1 MTLTYEKDHWIAH
14 IEDRQLPISGTG
26 ELGYRPSQLFTS
38 AIAGC
43 FGEML
48 IHVCRKKRISYEGM
62 TITPEM
68 TRAGA
73 VNKISCIHLH
83 ILFED
88 INTSDE
94 QIDKVITLALKHCSM
109 VQSVKGSIDI
119 TFSHARI

>member
-1 MTLTYEKDHWIAH
+1 MKLTYEKDHWIAH
-14 IEDRQLPISGTG
+14 NEDRQLPISGT
-26 ELGYRPSQLFTS
+26 EEMGYRPSQLFTS

-48 IHVCRKKRISYEGM
+48 IHVCRKKRISYKGL
-62 TITPEM
+62 TITPET

>member
-1 MTLTYEKDHWIAH
+1 MKLIYENDRWVANA
-14 IEDRQLPISGTG
+14 DQRQLHISGN
-26 ELGYRPSQLFTS
+26 EEAGYRPYQLFTS

-43 FGEML
+43 FGEMV
-48 IHVCRKKRISYEGM
+48 IHVCRKKRISYEGL
-62 TITPEM
+62 TITPET

>member
-1 MTLTYEKDHWIAH
+1 MKLTYEKDHWIAH
-14 IEDRQLPISGTG
+14 IEDGQLPISGKEET
-26 ELGYRPSQLFTS
+26 GYRPSQLFTS

-48 IHVCRKKRISYEGM
+48 THVCRKKRISYKGL
-62 TITPEM
+62 TITPET

-73 VNKISCIHLH
+73 VNKISRIHLH

-88 INTSDE
+88 IKTSDE
-94 QIDKVITLALKHCSM
+94 QIDKMITLALKHCSM

>member
-1 MTLTYEKDHWIAH
+1 MKLIYENDRWVANA
-14 IEDRQLPISGTG
+14 DQRQLHISGN
-26 ELGYRPSQLFTS
+26 EEAGYRPYQLFTS

-43 FGEML
+43 FGEMV

-62 TITPEM
+62 TITPET

-83 ILFED
+83 MLFED
-88 INTSDE
+88 INSSDE

>member
-1 MTLTYEKDHWIAH
+1 MTLTYKKDHWIAH
-14 IEDRQLPISGTG
+14 IEGRQLPISGTE
-26 ELGYRPSQLFTS
+26 ELGFRPSQLFTS

-48 IHVCRKKRISYEGM
+48 IHVCRKKRISYEGL
-62 TITPEM
+62 TITAET

-73 VNKISCIHLH
+73 VNKISRIHLH

-88 INTSDE
+88 IKTSDE

>member
-1 MTLTYEKDHWIAH
+1 MTLTYKKDHWIAH
-14 IEDRQLPISGTG
+14 IEDRQLPISGTE
-26 ELGYRPSQLFTS
+26 ELGFRPSQLFTS

-48 IHVCRKKRISYEGM
+48 IHVCRKKRISYEGL
-62 TITPEM
+62 TITPET

-83 ILFED
+83 ILFEA

>member
-1 MTLTYEKDHWIAH
+1 MKLRYETDRWIAR
-14 IEDRQLPISGTG
+14 IDEGQLHISGNEKT
-26 ELGYRPSQLFTS
+26 GYRPSQLFTS

-48 IHVCRKKRISYEGM
+48 IHVCRKKRISYEGL
-62 TITPEM
+62 TITPET

-73 VNKISCIHLH
+73 VNKISSIHLH

>member
-1 MTLTYEKDHWIAH
+1 MKLTYEKDRWNAH
-14 IEDRQLPISGTG
+14 IEDGQLPISVK
-26 ELGYRPSQLFTS
+26 EEMGYRPSQLFTS

-48 IHVCRKKRISYEGM
+48 IHVCHKKRISYEGL
-62 TITPEM
+62 TIIPET
-68 TRAGA
+68 TREGA

-88 INTSDE
+88 FNTSDE

>member
-1 MTLTYEKDHWIAH
+1 MKLTYEKDHWIAL
-14 IEDRQLPISGTG
+14 IEDRQLPISGTE
-26 ELGYRPSQLFTS
+26 ELGYRPSQLLTS

-62 TITPEM
+62 KITSET

-73 VNKISCIHLH
+73 VNNISCIHLH

-94 QIDKVITLALKHCSM
+94 QIDKMITLALRHCSM
-109 VQSVKGSIDI
+109 VQSVKESIDI

>member
-1 MTLTYEKDHWIAH
+1 MKLTYEKDHWNAL
-14 IEDRQLPISGTG
+14 IEDRQLPISGTE
-26 ELGYRPSQLFTS
+26 ELGYRPSQLLTS

-62 TITPEM
+62 TITPET
-68 TRAGA
+68 TRGGA
-73 VNKISCIHLH
+73 VNNISCIHLH

-94 QIDKVITLALKHCSM
+94 QIDKMITLALKHCSM
-109 VQSVKGSIDI
+109 VQSVKESIDI

>member
-1 MTLTYEKDHWIAH
+1 MILICLSLIIIDAGH
-14 IEDRQLPISGTG
+14 
-26 ELGYRPSQLFTS
+26 LFICLL
-38 AIAGC
+38 ANMCII

-48 IHVCRKKRISYEGM
+48 IHVCRKKRISYEGL
-62 TITPEM
+62 TITPET

-83 ILFED
+83 MLFED
-88 INTSDE
+88 INSSDE

-109 VQSVKGSIDI
+109 VQSVEGSIDI

>member
-1 MTLTYEKDHWIAH
+1 MKLTYEKDRWIAH
-14 IEDRQLPISGTG
+14 IEDRQLTISGT
-26 ELGYRPSQLFTS
+26 EEMGYRPSQLFTS

-48 IHVCRKKRISYEGM
+48 IHVCRKKRISYEGL
-62 TITPEM
+62 TITPET

-73 VNKISCIHLH
+73 VNKISSIHLH

>member
-1 MTLTYEKDHWIAH
+1 MKLRYETGRWIAG
-14 IEDRQLPISGTG
+14 IDEGQLHISGN
-26 ELGYRPSQLFTS
+26 EKAGYRPSQLFTS

-48 IHVCRKKRISYEGM
+48 IHVCRKKRISYEGL
-62 TITPEM
+62 TITPET

-73 VNKISCIHLH
+73 VNKISSIHLH

>member
-1 MTLTYEKDHWIAH
+1 MKLTYEKDHWIAL
-14 IEDRQLPISGTG
+14 IEDRQLPISGTE
-26 ELGYRPSQLFTS
+26 ELGYRPSQLLTS

-62 TITPEM
+62 TITSET

-94 QIDKVITLALKHCSM
+94 QIDKMITLALKHCSM
-109 VQSVKGSIDI
+109 VQSVKESIDI
-119 TFSHARI
+119 TLSHARI

>member
-1 MTLTYEKDHWIAH
+1 MKLTYEKDRWIAH
-14 IEDRQLPISGTG
+14 IEDRQLPISGT
-26 ELGYRPSQLFTS
+26 EEMGYRPSQLFTS

-48 IHVCRKKRISYEGM
+48 IHVCRKKRISYEGL
-62 TITPEM
+62 TITPET

-73 VNKISCIHLH
+73 VNKISSIHLH

>member
-1 MTLTYEKDHWIAH
+1 MTLTYKKDHWIAH
-14 IEDRQLPISGTG
+14 IEDRQLPISGTE
-26 ELGYRPSQLFTS
+26 ELGFRPSQLFTS

-48 IHVCRKKRISYEGM
+48 IHVCRKKRISYEGL
-62 TITPEM
+62 TITPET
-68 TRAGA
+68 TRVGA
-73 VNKISCIHLH
+73 INKISRIHLH

-88 INTSDE
+88 FKTSDE